1 MPACAPAPSSQRGHR
16 DLHAWRRTATS
27 SAIPPMGK
35 LSYRFTTVVAWQ
47 SVAEEIAD
55 ADAQAAARAVARSGQ
70 PWTGAGRQST

>member
-1 MPACAPAPSSQRGHR
+1 
-16 DLHAWRRTATS
+16 
-27 SAIPPMGK
+27 MGK